1 MIDDNLRLDNYDY
14 ILNKESIANYPCL
27 KRDESKLLVYNNKK
41 IRSSRFVN
49 ISNHIPQNSTIF
61 LNDSR
66 VINSRFFFYN
76 SENKRIEILVTK
88 VTKIDNGKKKYLR
101 LIL

>member
-14 ILNKESIANYPCL
+14 ILNKESIANYPCV

-41 IRSSRFVN
+41 IRSSKFVN

-88 VTKIDNGKKKYLR
+88 VTKIDNGKKKN
-101 LIL
+101 I